1 MTKRA
6 FGRREGEEQIPWL
19 MHTCPRLL
27 PRWSSKRLLRNK
39 GLRLFLAGLDWSADF
54 AAGTVHG
61 MEVGIGLPC
70 TNCSE
75 QRCEIVCGEL
85 LRSESYYVSGREST
99 LDRPSLLG
107 ARPGSMGWC
116 GVVTK
121 EDGYTAIDVR
131 LSHVDVGEHDVR
143 PQAFVG
149 QYKEGLRTHIM
160 FSHIHVG
167 QPNVNGGVTVFFCDN
182 TTPPHTSRTCPEQA
196 GTVQGAFT
204 TADVIGLTSQQ
215 LAAHDFAALLAA
227 IRARQ
232 TYANLHTMDSPGG
245 EIRGP
250 IKPGKE

>member
-85 LRSESYYVSGREST
+85 LRSESYYVSGREIT
-99 LDRPSLLG
+99 LDRPSLDRKSTRLN
-107 ARPGSMGWC
+107 SSH
-116 GVVTK
+116 
-121 EDGYTAIDVR
+121 GYISYAVFCLKKKNIIQDAYPRFVRQVLDLIGDV
-131 LSHVDVGEHDVR
+131 
-143 PQAFVG
+143 P
-149 QYKEGLRTHIM
+149 
-160 FSHIHVG
+160 
-167 QPNVNGGVTVFFCDN
+167 
-182 TTPPHTSRTCPEQA
+182 
-196 GTVQGAFT
+196 
-204 TADVIGLTSQQ
+204 
-215 LAAHDFAALLAA
+215 
-227 IRARQ
+227 
-232 TYANLHTMDSPGG
+232 
-245 EIRGP
+245 
-250 IKPGKE
+250 

>member
-85 LRSESYYVSGREST
+85 LRSESYYVSGREIT

-107 ARPGSMGWC
+107 ARPGSMGCPFGKPVWVSLARRRLRPEAITLAPFFQPEDRAARFFLPC
-116 GVVTK
+116 SARLIASIDRKSVV
-121 EDGYTAIDVR
+121 
-131 LSHVDVGEHDVR
+131 
-143 PQAFVG
+143 
-149 QYKEGLRTHIM
+149 
-160 FSHIHVG
+160 
-167 QPNVNGGVTVFFCDN
+167 
-182 TTPPHTSRTCPEQA
+182 
-196 GTVQGAFT
+196 
-204 TADVIGLTSQQ
+204 
-215 LAAHDFAALLAA
+215 
-227 IRARQ
+227 
-232 TYANLHTMDSPGG
+232 
-245 EIRGP
+245 
-250 IKPGKE
+250 

>member
-27 PRWSSKRLLRNK
+27 PRWSSKRLLR
-39 GLRLFLAGLDWSADF
+39 
-54 AAGTVHG
+54 
-61 MEVGIGLPC
+61 
-70 TNCSE
+70 
-75 QRCEIVCGEL
+75 
-85 LRSESYYVSGREST
+85 SESYYVSGREIT

-149 QYKEGLRTHIM
+149 QYKVRGTFILAD
-160 FSHIHVG
+160 G
-167 QPNVNGGVTVFFCDN
+167 QLEAPM
-182 TTPPHTSRTCPEQA
+182 
-196 GTVQGAFT
+196 
-204 TADVIGLTSQQ
+204 
-215 LAAHDFAALLAA
+215 
-227 IRARQ
+227 RA
-232 TYANLHTMDSPGG
+232 
-245 EIRGP
+245 
-250 IKPGKE
+250 

>member
-85 LRSESYYVSGREST
+85 LRSESYYVSGREIT

-149 QYKEGLRTHIM
+149 QYKVRGTFILAD
-160 FSHIHVG
+160 G
-167 QPNVNGGVTVFFCDN
+167 QLEAPM
-182 TTPPHTSRTCPEQA
+182 
-196 GTVQGAFT
+196 
-204 TADVIGLTSQQ
+204 
-215 LAAHDFAALLAA
+215 
-227 IRARQ
+227 RA
-232 TYANLHTMDSPGG
+232 
-245 EIRGP
+245 
-250 IKPGKE
+250 

>member
-85 LRSESYYVSGREST
+85 LRSESYYVSGREIT
-99 LDRPSLLG
+99 LDRPSLDRKSTRLNSSHGYISYAVFCLKKKNIIQDFLHKGNETTLVYDKLAEWAATLTTTNIAHVIFLTTDVSFSKSLSKALPNRVFRQIILG
-107 ARPGSMGWC
+107 DCSPEVAKRF
-116 GVVTK
+116 VINHLDADA
-121 EDGYTAIDVR
+121 ED
-131 LSHVDVGEHDVR
+131 
-143 PQAFVG
+143 
-149 QYKEGLRTHIM
+149 
-160 FSHIHVG
+160 
-167 QPNVNGGVTVFFCDN
+167 
-182 TTPPHTSRTCPEQA
+182 
-196 GTVQGAFT
+196 
-204 TADVIGLTSQQ
+204 
-215 LAAHDFAALLAA
+215 
-227 IRARQ
+227 
-232 TYANLHTMDSPGG
+232 
-245 EIRGP
+245 
-250 IKPGKE
+250 